1 MSEIVPKSLTD
12 DAVKAYQEGNYEN
25 AARLFGEAASAFME
39 LDNPLD
45 AAEMKNNQSVAW
57 LQARNPGAAWE
68 AARGTASIFAGA
80 GDSRREGIAYGNE
93 AAALQA
99 LGRANDALEKYRLA
113 SAAFERA
120 GEGEMRNMVMQAMTG
135 IELKRGKVMDA
146 LLTMQIGL
154 SGVKHP
160 TLKQKI
166 LLALLRFKA
175 W

>member
-12 DAVKAYQEGNYEN
+12 NAVKAYQEGNYEN
-25 AARLFGEAASAFME
+25 AARLFGEAASAFTAQE
-39 LDNPLD
+39 NALD
-45 AAEMKNNQSVAW
+45 AAEMRNNQSVAW
-57 LQARNPGAAWE
+57 LQAGNPGAAWE
-68 AARGTASIFAGA
+68 AARGTASVFAEA
-80 GDSRREGIAYGNE
+80 GDFRREGIAWGNE

-99 LGRANDALEKYRLA
+99 LGRTNDALEKYRLA

-120 GEGEMRNMVMQAMTG
+120 GEGEMRNTVMQAMAG

-146 LLTMQIGL
+146 LLTMQMGL
-154 SGVKHP
+154 SGIKHP

-166 LLALLRFKA
+166 LLALLRFRA

>member
-1 MSEIVPKSLTD
+1 MNEIVPKSLTD

-25 AARLFGEAASAFME
+25 AARLFGEAASAFIE

-57 LQARNPGAAWE
+57 LQARNPGAAYE
-68 AARGTASIFAGA
+68 AARGTAGVFAKA
-80 GDSRREGIAYGNE
+80 SDFRREGIAWGNE

-99 LGRANDALEKYRLA
+99 LGRTKDALEKYRLA

-120 GEGEMRNMVMQAMTG
+120 DEGEMRNTVMQAMAG